1 MRSYSLPGRG
11 CIRASQ
17 SGFTLVEMMIAIA
30 VFAIFISIA
39 IPSTREWTNNRQVSL
54 LAESIAAGLRQAQI
68 EAIQRSA
75 PVQFVMT
82 TTNVVPASTDPSSV
96 TLSAGGLSASNPAV
110 NLLVRVQGATT
121 AATGFVSVQQS
132 TQGWQNAR
140 VLAQSGGASVTGVAF
155 SSLGRMT
162 NTINS
167 TGVLNAVGGTGKVV
181 FQVINPS
188 LPSDT
193 TRRRC
198 VVVSSGGAAKVC
210 DPTISTGD
218 ARACLPQVTAT
229 ECPGS

>member
-1 MRSYSLPGRG
+1 MRSCSFPTRSRVAVSLN
-11 CIRASQ
+11 
-17 SGFTLVEMMIAIA
+17 GFTLVEMMIAIA

-54 LAESIAAGLRQAQI
+54 LAESIASGLRQAQI
-68 EAIQRSA
+68 EAIQRSSA
-75 PVQFVMT
+75 VQFVMT

-96 TLSAGGLSASNPAV
+96 TLSGGGHSTSDPAV

-121 AATGFVSVQQS
+121 ATTGTVSVQQA

-140 VLAQSGGASVTGVAF
+140 VLAQSGGTSVTGVAF

-162 NTINS
+162 NTIGS
-167 TGVLNAVGGTGKVV
+167 TGVSTPVGGAGKVV

-188 LPSDT
+188 LPSDV

-198 VVVSSGGAAKVC
+198 VVVSAGGAAKIC
-210 DPTISTGD
+210 DPTVTSGD
-218 ARACLPQVTAT
+218 ARACLPQVTTT